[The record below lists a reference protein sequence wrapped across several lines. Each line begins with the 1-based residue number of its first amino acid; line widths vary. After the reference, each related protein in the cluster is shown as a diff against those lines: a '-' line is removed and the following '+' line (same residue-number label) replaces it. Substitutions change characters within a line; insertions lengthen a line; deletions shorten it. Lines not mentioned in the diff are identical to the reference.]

1 MADHKPEMLI
11 SKSVCNITA
20 QFQQL
25 YPCFQGPEIQRN
37 YSLLCVMQAKAEIQ
51 DGDSLR
57 RNTYVCE
64 STSWIPDLS
73 CITHNQK

>member
-1 MADHKPEMLI
+1 MKIFLILCDATGSQKSKMADHKPEILI

-37 YSLLCVMQAKAEIQ
+37 YSLLCVMQAK
-51 DGDSLR
+51 G
-57 RNTYVCE
+57 RNSRWRPINKKYLC
-64 STSWIPDLS
+64 L
-73 CITHNQK
+73 